1 MKIMLLGVP
10 GAGKGTQAEV
20 IAKTKNIPHISTGNL
35 LRAAVEAETPLG
47 LEVKEVLKRGE
58 LVTDALVLGV
68 LKDRLQAP
76 DAQNGY
82 ILDGVPR
89 TLGQAKALTE
99 LGIEID
105 VCLFFD
111 IQDDIILKRLSGRRT
126 CEQCARAYHID
137 ANPPKVEDIC
147 DACGGKLY
155 VRNDDSPETIQKRI
169 RVYRE
174 ETAPLMEF
182 YDKQGILKNIPADAT
197 VEETTEKVLLA
208 LGTAE

>member
-35 LRAAVEAETPLG
+35 LRAAVEAKTPLG
-47 LEVKEVLKRGE
+47 LQVKEVLERGE
-58 LVTDALVLGV
+58 LVTDELVLGV
-68 LKDRLQAP
+68 LKDRLEAP
-76 DAQNGY
+76 DAKNGY

-89 TLGQAKALTE
+89 TLGQAKALGE

-105 VCLFFD
+105 TCLFFD

-137 ANPPKVEDIC
+137 ANPPKVEGVC
-147 DACGGKLY
+147 DVCDGKLY
-155 VRNDDSPETIQKRI
+155 IRSDDSAETIAKRI

-174 ETAPLMEF
+174 ETAPLMAF
-182 YDKQGILKNIPADAT
+182 YESRGILKNIPADAT

-208 LGTAE
+208 LGTAQ